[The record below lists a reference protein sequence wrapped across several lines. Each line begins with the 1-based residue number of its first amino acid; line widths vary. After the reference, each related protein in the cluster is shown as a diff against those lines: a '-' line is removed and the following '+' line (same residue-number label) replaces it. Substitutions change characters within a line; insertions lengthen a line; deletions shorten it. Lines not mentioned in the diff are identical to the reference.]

1 MQISTMI
8 IQIVKKEVGEEEKRE
23 RVEKDTNFLQIFED
37 FLQNSMNDNQRMNE
51 AVEVDDLKLRFEED
65 EEVCKL

>member
-1 MQISTMI
+1 M
-8 IQIVKKEVGEEEKRE
+8 KKEVGEEEKRE
-23 RVEKDTNFLQIFED
+23 RVEKNKFFFQIFED

-51 AVEVDDLKLRFEED
+51 AVEVDDLKLRLEED